1 MNRTILKLAASA
13 LIVGTMGAATAT
25 EVTPK
30 MMRASAKAAD
40 QAIAALKQR
49 QQADAVRFAERA
61 VLYNPSDADN
71 RALLGQAYLQA
82 GRFSSAENAFSDALR
97 LAPEHGRAAL
107 GLGLVQVA
115 LGKSDQA
122 LATLASARGRVP
134 DADLGLALSLAG
146 DHAGGI
152 ALLEP
157 AARAADAT
165 AKTRQ
170 NLALAYALAGRWSDA
185 HVTAAQDIPAN
196 QLAQRMTE
204 WAQFVR
210 PSGTNEQLAKILNVK
225 PVIDHGIPAELALLE
240 TKPAASAATEQA
252 AAEPQPAAAAN
263 PVELAQAPTPAV
275 EAPAPQPQIQR
286 VEVPQSAALLAAP
299 SAEPAKPALL
309 SVAAAGT
316 ASKPYYVKPMAT
328 KPTAAPRPA
337 SAGSFVVQL
346 GAFSSQSRLAKG
358 WNASVSKASWLK
370 GYTPVSTT
378 FKNPDDGRA
387 LYRLAISGFASR
399 IEAVNLCRKVRERGG
414 ICFVRGR
421 AGDAPM
427 QWVKRDV
434 PAKEAYASR

>member
-13 LIVGTMGAATAT
+13 LIVGTVGTATAT

-61 VLYNPSDADN
+61 VLFNPADADN

-82 GRFSSAENAFSDALR
+82 GRFSSAETAFSDALR

-122 LATLASARGRVP
+122 LPTLASARGRVP

-185 HVTAAQDIPAN
+185 HVTAAQDVPAN

-210 PSGTNEQLAKILNVK
+210 PSGTNQQLAKILNVK
-225 PVIDHGIPAELALLE
+225 PVIDHGMPTELALLE
-240 TKPAASAATEQA
+240 TKPVAPASTQLA
-252 AAEPQPAAAAN
+252 AAEPIPAPVAN
-263 PVELAQAPTPAV
+263 PVEPIQAPAPVV
-275 EAPAPQPQIQR
+275 EASVPQPQIQP
-286 VEVPQSAALLAAP
+286 VEVPQSAPLLT
-299 SAEPAKPALL
+299 AKPTKPYL
-309 SVAAAGT
+309 VTAAAAIQT
-316 ASKPYYVKPMAT
+316 PNPAYVKPVAV
-328 KPTAAPRPA
+328 KRAAAPRVA
-337 SAGSFVVQL
+337 SGGSFVVQL
-346 GAFSSQSRLAKG
+346 GAFSNQSRLEKG
-358 WNASVSKASWLK
+358 WSGFVSKASWLR
-370 GYTPVSTT
+370 GYAPVSTT

-387 LYRLAISGFASR
+387 LYRLAISGFTTR

-421 AGDAPM
+421 AGDAPV
-427 QWVKRDV
+427 QWAKRDM
-434 PAKEAYASR
+434 PSKEAYASR

>member
-13 LIVGTMGAATAT
+13 LIVGTVGTATAT

-61 VLYNPSDADN
+61 VLFNPADADN

-82 GRFSSAENAFSDALR
+82 GRFSSAETAFSDALR

-122 LATLASARGRVP
+122 LLTLASARGRVP

-157 AARAADAT
+157 TARAADAT

-185 HVTAAQDIPAN
+185 HVTAAQDVPAN

-210 PSGTNEQLAKILNVK
+210 PSGTNQQLAKILNVK
-225 PVIDHGIPAELALLE
+225 PVIDHGMPTELALLE
-240 TKPAASAATEQA
+240 TKPAAPASTQLA
-252 AAEPQPAAAAN
+252 AAEPIPAPVAN
-263 PVELAQAPTPAV
+263 PVEPIQAPAPVV
-275 EAPAPQPQIQR
+275 EASVPQPQIQP
-286 VEVPQSAALLAAP
+286 VEVPQSAPLLTAK
-299 SAEPAKPALL
+299 PAKPYL
-309 SVAAAGT
+309 VTAAAAIQT
-316 ASKPYYVKPMAT
+316 PNPAYVKPLAV
-328 KPTAAPRPA
+328 KRAAAPRVA
-337 SAGSFVVQL
+337 SGGSFVVQL
-346 GAFSSQSRLAKG
+346 GAFSSQSRLEKG
-358 WNASVSKASWLK
+358 WSGFVSKASWLK
-370 GYTPVSTT
+370 GYAPVSTT

-387 LYRLAISGFASR
+387 LYRLAISGFTTR
-399 IEAVNLCRKVRERGG
+399 IEAVNFCRKVRERGG

-421 AGDAPM
+421 AGDAPV
-427 QWVKRDV
+427 QWAKRDM
-434 PAKEAYASR
+434 PSKEAYASR

>member
-13 LIVGTMGAATAT
+13 LIVGTVGTATAT

-61 VLYNPSDADN
+61 VLFNPADADN

-82 GRFSSAENAFSDALR
+82 GRFSSAETAFSDALR

-122 LATLASARGRVP
+122 LPTLASARGRVP

-185 HVTAAQDIPAN
+185 HVTAAQDVPAN

-210 PSGTNEQLAKILNVK
+210 PSGTNQQLAKILNVK
-225 PVIDHGIPAELALLE
+225 PVIDHGMPTELALLE
-240 TKPAASAATEQA
+240 TKPVAPASTQLA
-252 AAEPQPAAAAN
+252 AAEPTPAPVAN
-263 PVELAQAPTPAV
+263 PVEPIQAPAPVV
-275 EAPAPQPQIQR
+275 EASVPQPQIQP
-286 VEVPQSAALLAAP
+286 VEVRQSAPLLAA
-299 SAEPAKPALL
+299 KPTKPYL
-309 SVAAAGT
+309 VTAAAAIQT
-316 ASKPYYVKPMAT
+316 PNPAYVKPVAV
-328 KPTAAPRPA
+328 KRAAAPRVA
-337 SAGSFVVQL
+337 SGGSFVVQL
-346 GAFSSQSRLAKG
+346 GAFSNQSRLEKG
-358 WNASVSKASWLK
+358 WSGFVSKASWLR
-370 GYTPVSTT
+370 GYAPVSTT

-387 LYRLAISGFASR
+387 LYRLAISGFTTR

-421 AGDAPM
+421 AGDAPV
-427 QWVKRDV
+427 QWAKRDM
-434 PAKEAYASR
+434 PSKEAYASR